1 MVGGEDDDPGAIGHA
16 GTELCRSM
24 ARKKAA
30 ARRRKT
36 TMDKQALLGI
46 ERGAKRA
53 EQKAQGALDG
63 RFRQRKVESKKAYSR
78 KTRRRTDDA

>member
-1 MVGGEDDDPGAIGHA
+1 MKMVIPA
-16 GTELCRSM
+16 GPAGWAPNFASM

-30 ARRRKT
+30 SRRRKAT
-36 TMDKQALLGI
+36 ADKQALLGI

-63 RFRQRKVESKKAYSR
+63 RFRQRKVESKKVYSR
-78 KTRRRTDDA
+78 KARRRTDEA